1 MATLAVP
8 AAAPLVASLG
18 RSNGVQQQDGGRVTS
33 VVVVLPVATSNSN
46 LSLASLH
53 YGTGI
58 HQHRWPVVVHISPLM
73 TMRWLQA
80 RGSQLCEKLHN
91 RRNSEAHEIQC
102 QSSRAQHPHCLTCRS
117 RLQQRASSS
126 SSWLGRSVMPLSS
139 LRGFNSTRI
148 YLSKRPIFVPAGEK
162 RGGRGLVQ
170 SEPAPSAEM
179 LQTVPPEAV
188 MVGLTIS
195 CSLLG
200 AMICAS
206 GASAMGV
213 VDTTS
218 FSSSGMTFL
227 ADLDPDTAKLAIG
240 ILGPLFA
247 SFNLLFIVRIVMSW
261 YPQLPV
267 GKFPFVIAYAPT
279 EPVLGPTRRLIPRVG
294 GVDVSPVIWLAI
306 LSFVSEILLG
316 QQGLLVLLSQ
326 QQP

>member
-1 MATLAVP
+1 VNFET
-8 AAAPLVASLG
+8 SGLG
-18 RSNGVQQQDGGRVTS
+18 
-33 VVVVLPVATSNSN
+33 
-46 LSLASLH
+46 
-53 YGTGI
+53 YGI
-58 HQHRWPVVVHISPLM
+58 PYQ
-73 TMRWLQA
+73 
-80 RGSQLCEKLHN
+80 
-91 RRNSEAHEIQC
+91 
-102 QSSRAQHPHCLTCRS
+102 
-117 RLQQRASSS
+117 
-126 SSWLGRSVMPLSS
+126 
-139 LRGFNSTRI
+139 
-148 YLSKRPIFVPAGEK
+148 VPAGEK
-162 RGGRGLVQ
+162 RGGRGSVQ
-170 SEPAPSAEM
+170 SEPAASTEM
-179 LQTVPPEAV
+179 LRTVPPEAV

-213 VDTTS
+213 VDTTY

-279 EPVLGPTRRLIPRVG
+279 EPVLGPTRRLIPPVG

>member
-1 MATLAVP
+1 MDLDNCSNYTYKMPSLTPVSCSACHSFPLLCAFIAGPFTKKVNFETLG
-8 AAAPLVASLG
+8 LV
-18 RSNGVQQQDGGRVTS
+18 
-33 VVVVLPVATSNSN
+33 
-46 LSLASLH
+46 
-53 YGTGI
+53 YGI
-58 HQHRWPVVVHISPLM
+58 PYQ
-73 TMRWLQA
+73 
-80 RGSQLCEKLHN
+80 
-91 RRNSEAHEIQC
+91 
-102 QSSRAQHPHCLTCRS
+102 
-117 RLQQRASSS
+117 
-126 SSWLGRSVMPLSS
+126 
-139 LRGFNSTRI
+139 
-148 YLSKRPIFVPAGEK
+148 VPAGEK

-170 SEPAPSAEM
+170 SEPAPSTEM

-195 CSLLG
+195 GSLLG

-213 VDTTS
+213 VDTTY

-247 SFNLLFIVRIVMSW
+247 AFNLLFIVRIVMSR

-279 EPVLGPTRRLIPRVG
+279 EPVLGPTRRLIPPVG